1 MRRVDSPSCGGQS
14 NPKSYK
20 EPIGC
25 FFPLF
30 FWNERGRHLLNLRSV
45 LQMACL
51 VSYTIVDLV
60 NIRRNVAERWLQR
73 WKVQRWLQKCVLKI
87 FPLENR
93 LERIFQFSGLNKP
106 FPIKATI
113 DGFENLSSSSIDD
126 SLEGRYVG
134 CQNLYS
140 FIHNTCYIIVVAS
153 LGVLQRKWTHFYL
166 IDNSGFALVIN

>member
-1 MRRVDSPSCGGQS
+1 MVVNPIRKVTKSPLVVFSL
-14 NPKSYK
+14 
-20 EPIGC
+20 I
-25 FFPLF
+25 

-45 LQMACL
+45 LQIACL
-51 VSYTIVDLV
+51 ISYTIVDLV

-73 WKVQRWLQKCVLKI
+73 WKVQRWLRKYVLKI
-87 FPLENR
+87 FLLENR
-93 LERIFQFSGLNKP
+93 LERIFQFGGLNKP

-126 SLEGRYVG
+126 SLESRYVG

-153 LGVLQRKWTHFYL
+153 LGVLQRRWTHFYL